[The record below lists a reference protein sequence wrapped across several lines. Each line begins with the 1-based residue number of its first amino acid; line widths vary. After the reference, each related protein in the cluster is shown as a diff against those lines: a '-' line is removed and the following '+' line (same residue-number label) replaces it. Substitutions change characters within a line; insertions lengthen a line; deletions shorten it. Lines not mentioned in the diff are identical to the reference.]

1 MNSAAQTTVEA
12 LTSGIPNRQVGV
24 TTVGAI
30 RRMGGSVT
38 PAPTANNRFHCVLAG
53 ITPEQAA
60 GLFTPVVANP
70 NR

>member
-1 MNSAAQTTVEA
+1 MAE
-12 LTSGIPNRQVGV
+12 LTSGIPNRQIGV
-24 TTVGAI
+24 TTVGDI
-30 RRMGGSVT
+30 RRSGGPVT
-38 PAPTANNRFHCVLAG
+38 PVPSANNRFHCVLAG

>member
-1 MNSAAQTTVEA
+1 VPS
-12 LTSGIPNRQVGV
+12 
-24 TTVGAI
+24 
-30 RRMGGSVT
+30 
-38 PAPTANNRFHCVLAG
+38 ANNRFHCVLAG